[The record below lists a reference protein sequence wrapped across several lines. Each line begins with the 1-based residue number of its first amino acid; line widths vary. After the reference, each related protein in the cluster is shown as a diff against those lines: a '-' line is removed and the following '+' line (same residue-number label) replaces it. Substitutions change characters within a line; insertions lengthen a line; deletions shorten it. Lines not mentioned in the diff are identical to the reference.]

1 MADAVGLR
9 ASRGWAITGLL
20 GAAGIALWAAR
31 TPNVDVIPP
40 TPNVDVVP
48 PTTRVGCASSLSME
62 PQDMCGPFASP
73 SEVFG
78 EGPQLEDFESI
89 AAPPFDAV
97 TVLTHGDA
105 ERADLSAHAR
115 VALVVRLGDAW
126 WGVELGTTG
135 DLHSS
140 EHGRRERSRV
150 DRNHDGRPASRA
162 WCRARHEAR
171 SLHAPWRH
179 ARDPHGRH
187 VHRRRRGRSELPRA
201 TALARDSLLAAC
213 KYLLNKARTLRN
225 SRAVRCRRVVQRRA
239 RNPLLRAR
247 SALHRCSA
255 ARGSAGN

>member
-78 EGPQLEDFESI
+78 EGPQLEDFESF

-135 DLHSS
+135 PICIQASTVEESGPAWIETTTGYL
-140 EHGRRERSRV
+140 RVERGVVRV
-150 DRNHDGRPASRA
+150 TKHDRFT
-162 WCRARHEAR
+162 
-171 SLHAPWRH
+171 
-179 ARDPHGRH
+179 
-187 VHRRRRGRSELPRA
+187 RRGAMRETLTDVTCTVGAAGVPSCRELPR
-201 TALARDSLLAAC
+201 
-213 KYLLNKARTLRN
+213 
-225 SRAVRCRRVVQRRA
+225 
-239 RNPLLRAR
+239 
-247 SALHRCSA
+247 
-255 ARGSAGN
+255 